1 MLLKTRNRF
10 ISNTAWIISGQIIQM
25 LISFII
31 SMLTA
36 RYLGPTNYGVLNYSA
51 SYLSFASA
59 LCTLGLNNIIINELI
74 KNPTKQGDIL
84 GTSILLRFLS
94 SLVSLFAVTL
104 IIAITNS
111 FNQTIILVAILQ
123 SLSLVFESVDVLNYW
138 FQSKLFS
145 KYVSITKVITCLIAS
160 LYKIY
165 ILVKSKSIFWFA
177 FSASFEMICY
187 IIVLIIVYFRNAGP
201 HFHISKEEGKLLI
214 NKSKHFIISGMMVAF
229 YSQID
234 KVMIGQMIDQTAVG
248 LYSTAIYICNIWSFI
263 PMAIIDSARPVITE
277 NKISDER
284 IYKKRISQ
292 LYSAIIW
299 ICITFGVFIFIFGDV
314 VIKVM
319 YGQAY
324 INASKALKIVSWY
337 CIFSFLGVARNIWM
351 MNENMY
357 RYEKIIALVG
367 VLSNLI
373 LNYIFIPVWGIEGAA
388 IATLFT
394 QFVTNVLS
402 QFIIKDLRGNG
413 ILILNGLLLK
423 GLDKR
428 GDLK

>member
-1 MLLKTRNRF
+1 MYIKTNNRF

-25 LISFII
+25 LISFVI

-74 KNPTKQGDIL
+74 KNPTKQGNIL
-84 GTSILLRFLS
+84 GTSILLRLLS
-94 SLVSLFAVTL
+94 SVISLFSVTL

-111 FNQTIILVAILQ
+111 FDKTIIFVAMLQ
-123 SLSLVFESVDVLNYW
+123 SLSLMFESADVLNYW

-145 KYVSITKVITCLIAS
+145 KYVSIAKISACLIVS

-165 ILVKSKSIFWFA
+165 ILVNAKSIFWFA

-187 IIVLIIVYFRNAGP
+187 IIILIIIYCRNAGP
-201 HFHISKEEGKLLI
+201 RFHISKDEGRILI
-214 NKSKHFIISGMMVAF
+214 NKSKHFIISGIMVAF

-234 KVMIGQMIDQTAVG
+234 KVMIGQMIDQTSVG

-277 NKISDER
+277 NKISNEY
-284 IYKKRISQ
+284 IYKKRIIQ

-299 ICITFGVFIFIFGDV
+299 ICIAFGVFIFFFGDI
-314 VIKVM
+314 VIKIM

-324 INASKALKIVSWY
+324 INASTPLKIVSWY
-337 CIFSFLGVARNIWM
+337 CMFSFLGVARNIWM

-357 RYEKIIALVG
+357 RYEKMIAFVG
-367 VLSNLI
+367 VISNFI
-373 LNYIFIPVWGIEGAA
+373 LNYIFIPIWGIEGAA
-388 IATLFT
+388 IATLLT
-394 QFVTNVLS
+394 QFATNFLS
-402 QFIIKDLRGNG
+402 QLIIKDLRDNG
-413 ILILNGLLLK
+413 ILILKGLCLK
-423 GLDKR
+423 GFSKKE
-428 GDLK
+428 GLK